1 MDDDKETCVETV
13 QDVRDR
19 GGGGKGRDGEVAKDG
34 GGDQGEDGSDGRQ
47 PAVHI
52 LHNMLPIRY
61 QNYFSHITTLLLPFN
76 FTLFQHTQPSTDLAQ
91 SLTVTVISYQLLNN
105 CTVIGEDPPTRQVG
119 IRT

>member
-1 MDDDKETCVETV
+1 MDDDKETWVEPV
-13 QDVRDR
+13 QDVRD
-19 GGGGKGRDGEVAKDG
+19 GGKGGDGEVAKDG
-34 GGDQGEDGSDGRQ
+34 GGDQGGDGSDGIQ

-91 SLTVTVISYQLLNN
+91 SLTVTVISY
-105 CTVIGEDPPTRQVG
+105 
-119 IRT
+119 

>member
-61 QNYFSHITTLLLPFN
+61 QNYFSHIKTLLLPFT
-76 FTLFQHTQPSTDLAQ
+76 FTLFQHTQPYVKSNGNRCWT
-91 SLTVTVISYQLLNN
+91 S
-105 CTVIGEDPPTRQVG
+105 PTWAEVQFRSS
-119 IRT
+119 